1 MRYLT
6 TAEYD
11 NVLLAALRQ
20 QGLSDHD
27 ARRLIAC
34 RWPMDSDSL
43 PAEAVGRG
51 LIIDSAD
58 WCAYVAEFAPDAEG
72 DFVGILNAEA
82 AEEFFQWCV
91 DTGRARLSDV
101 GRCLQRGDADKV
113 IRDTCRRA
121 AASSN

>member
-1 MRYLT
+1 MRFLNT
-6 TAEYD
+6 QEYD
-11 NVLLAALRQ
+11 NVLRAALAQ
-20 QGLSDHD
+20 HGLSTAD

-34 RWPMDSDSL
+34 RWPMGSDSL

-82 AEEFFQWCV
+82 AEEFFQWCA
-91 DTGRARLSDV
+91 DTGRARLTEV
-101 GRCLQRGDADKV
+101 GRHLQRDDADKV
-113 IRDTCRRA
+113 IRQTCRRSA
-121 AASSN
+121 AANN